1 MTKTVKIGLL
11 VSIFLVTAVIL
22 YVSLMQQSDKA
33 TLSDSKGIDGDLPA
47 TTVKIDSKPYEPK
60 KVVSIPQPLTV
71 ATNKDLTPK
80 AVLIQPDASNQ
91 AEFMQSQSN
100 QSGNGEQSAFQVP
113 QEVVNKIT
121 EQTGISQQD
130 MQRAMTQ
137 EPN

>member
-1 MTKTVKIGLL
+1 MTKALKIGLL
-11 VSIFLVTAVIL
+11 VSMFMAAAAMVYLSV
-22 YVSLMQQSDKA
+22 MQQSDKA
-33 TLSDSKGIDGDLPA
+33 TLSDSKGVDDDLPA

-80 AVLIQPDASNQ
+80 ALLIQPDASNQ

-137 EPN
+137 ESN